1 VTVDLD
7 NELLEVRF
15 DPHKMTPQTLL
26 QTVGKLGFQG
36 KIKGR

>member
-15 DPHKMTPQTLL
+15 DPNKTTSATFL